1 MLGVSYI
8 VDPNKPL
15 GEYRSMYLAR
25 AVDREIRS
33 RRIGSGGAVT
43 ALLLYMLENNVI
55 DAVVVAKKRDGF
67 TGEIVVARTRD
78 ELLEAAGDKWAVLP
92 FTMKLK
98 ERLSDESIERV
109 AIVGLPCQA
118 QFLWQMRM
126 YPMLETDF
134 SGKITFVVSL
144 FCLGT
149 FATEAFLN
157 YLKTYHGIDP
167 ESVESINIVGDYIE
181 AVYKGGSKTIPVRDI
196 IPYMQLGCLVC
207 PDYTGVF
214 SDLSAGISESY
225 PGYTVLVSRT
235 SVSEKLVGEACSSGY
250 IEARKAPLSVVEEVL
265 IKARAK
271 IMRATRYMSLVL

>member
-1 MLGVSYI
+1 
-8 VDPNKPL
+8 
-15 GEYRSMYLAR
+15 
-25 AVDREIRS
+25 
-33 RRIGSGGAVT
+33 
-43 ALLLYMLENNVI
+43 
-55 DAVVVAKKRDGF
+55 
-67 TGEIVVARTRD
+67 
-78 ELLEAAGDKWAVLP
+78 
-92 FTMKLK
+92 MKLK

-181 AVYKGGSKTIPVRDI
+181 HLERELKEAEASLE
-196 IPYMQLGCLVC
+196 QLRING
-207 PDYTGVF
+207 DG
-214 SDLSAGISESY
+214 
-225 PGYTVLVSRT
+225 
-235 SVSEKLVGEACSSGY
+235 
-250 IEARKAPLSVVEEVL
+250 
-265 IKARAK
+265 
-271 IMRATRYMSLVL
+271 